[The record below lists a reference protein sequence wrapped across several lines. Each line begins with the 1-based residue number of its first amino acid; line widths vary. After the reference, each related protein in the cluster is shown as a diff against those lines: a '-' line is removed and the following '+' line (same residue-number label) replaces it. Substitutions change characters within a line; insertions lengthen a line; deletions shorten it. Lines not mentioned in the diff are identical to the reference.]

1 MKTRSWLSR
10 RLITRT

>member
-1 MKTRSWLSR
+1 VRN